1 MSGPKRSQFWGLR
14 ACRPDLHC
22 AVCLKFADQPLA
34 LQELRD
40 CYCEGMHE
48 LVLVEMYEVPLKDL
62 HRHCWQRGWARRKK
76 WNQPALQRT
85 VERLIWERLAKSFHL
100 VSPSSADRMLELLMK
115 MVDARSD
122 P

>member
-1 MSGPKRSQFWGLR
+1 
-14 ACRPDLHC
+14 
-22 AVCLKFADQPLA
+22 LKFADQPLA